1 MLHQCWNRLIER
13 FKTAYER
20 FQEAVAADPTVD
32 PVTTMDCGSL
42 PAQLVAGRN
51 TGTKN
56 VITTTDISGVV
67 VDTVYSS
74 NIWDIVLHL

>member
-1 MLHQCWNRLIER
+1 
-13 FKTAYER
+13 
-20 FQEAVAADPTVD
+20 VD